1 MRVNPVG
8 KPDGHRKVRD
18 MEEEAA
24 MTTVRWLRL
33 TGLLVLILTLY
44 FVVPVELT
52 LHRDTVVRAI
62 VSVLVFVGLA
72 VGMVLQLRLH
82 LDNASR
88 RLDGLI
94 VGIVLVVV
102 VFAHAFF
109 VLQQQDPQQFAGLVT
124 RLDSLYFATTT
135 LVTVGTGD
143 VHAAGQLARGLVLV
157 QMVFN
162 VVFVATTATFLTS
175 RIRLAAQARAQE
187 RRTRK
192 DPG

>member
-1 MRVNPVG
+1 
-8 KPDGHRKVRD
+8 
-18 MEEEAA
+18 